1 MNDNFGIVIDVGAKE
16 VSPSST
22 NGRHKFREIDLCA
35 SNGDR
40 MLDPIDNGKTLGKTK
55 PLTVLEWLNRE
66 DDPISTQPRRPRR

>member
-1 MNDNFGIVIDVGAKE
+1 MNDNFGTIISEGAKE

-40 MLDPIDNGKTLGKTK
+40 MLDPIDNG
-55 PLTVLEWLNRE
+55 
-66 DDPISTQPRRPRR
+66 